1 MKICE
6 ELLEFTQEQDMHK
19 RDLEAI
25 DVLHAVETFLR
36 IRFAGREDVLDS
48 IIEQVVSKNRARG
61 KYS

>member
-1 MKICE
+1 
-6 ELLEFTQEQDMHK
+6 MHK